1 MCKKIIVI
9 KGDTTLTN
17 KIVEHLEDIN
27 NQVIVSVNTIQDLY
41 TYKNNYKNCIENN
54 KLLDNNIMADT
65 DLIINCFSPIN
76 EEYQT
81 LYDYL
86 QFFECIVL
94 KAIDMNVK
102 GIINISSQTVYGSNN
117 QSPST
122 EIDNLH
128 PNKPITFMQ
137 IACESIG
144 WALTRNTQTKLTS
157 IRMAELVGIEYK
169 DSFIYKMISNA
180 KRNKQLN
187 IENSNNV
194 PGFINIE
201 DAAEGLFE
209 FVKNCD
215 YKDWKAMYNLGKE
228 PDYSYTS
235 KNIAEYIKKYA
246 KKWSNIDIEITM
258 NESNNEQKTT
268 TMDSHWFYQDSGWK
282 PKISIIQSIEEL
294 YNFI

>member
-9 KGDTTLTN
+9 KGDTTLTD
-17 KIVEHLEDIN
+17 KIIESLEEGN
-27 NQVIVSVNTIQDLY
+27 NNVFVSVNTIEDLY

-94 KAIDMNVK
+94 KAIDKKVK
-102 GIINISSQTVYGSNN
+102 GIINISSQQVYGNIKN
-117 QSPST
+117 TPAY
-122 EIDNLH
+122 EIENLH
-128 PNKPITFMQ
+128 PNNPLALIQ

-187 IENSNNV
+187 IENPNNV
-194 PGFINIE
+194 PGFINIK
-201 DAAEGLFE
+201 DATEGLFE
-209 FVKNCD
+209 FIKNCD
-215 YKDWKAMYNLGKE
+215 YKEWKAMYNLGKE
-228 PDYSYTS
+228 PDYSYTL
-235 KNIAEYIKKYA
+235 KNIAEYIKKSA
-246 KKWSNIDIEITM
+246 KKLSNIDIEITI
-258 NESNNEQKTT
+258 NENNNEQKTT
-268 TMDSHWFYQDSGWK
+268 TMDSHWFYQDSNWK

-294 YNFI
+294 YNSI